1 MVFVQQF
8 VNAPN
13 FVTVHDDFFAI
24 LGFHYV
30 AGLHVGCATI
40 LVFHPHLAVFED
52 INRRAIF
59 QLDDLFCCRP
69 RLIRR
74 NSYDAS
80 ARSRSRITVAA
91 ARGDR
96 SVPPR
101 SPLFVNMPRCSKGFP
116 GLTLRAGRRRS
127 PGPAP
132 SCRTMHPR
140 PERPQAPSYRRNPR
154 CAEGG
159 WLLTSGHGLP

>member
-52 INRRAIF
+52 INRRPVF
-59 QLDDLFCCRP
+59 EFD
-69 RLIRR
+69 
-74 NSYDAS
+74 
-80 ARSRSRITVAA
+80 
-91 ARGDR
+91 
-96 SVPPR
+96 
-101 SPLFVNMPRCSKGFP
+101 
-116 GLTLRAGRRRS
+116 GLLNLGCINGIGGNTQ
-127 PGPAP
+127 
-132 SCRTMHPR
+132 RT
-140 PERPQAPSYRRNPR
+140 Q
-154 CAEGG
+154 G
-159 WLLTSGHGLP
+159 